1 MTDRY
6 IAFANSP
13 VGRRLVGAVGL
24 PSPLRLERWQAE
36 AVLPFAGKLTDAVFA
51 AVDGQFELPRW
62 TAEHSPRAKA
72 VLFDASGLTRFE
84 QLVAL
89 RDFFQPVLKGLDKCP
104 KVVVLGRPPE
114 SLKDPVAA
122 SVQRS
127 LEGFTRSLGKEIRR
141 GGNVQLLYVGKG
153 AEDQL
158 EGALRFFLSPKSAY
172 VSGQVIRL
180 AANSAQVHDWSKP
193 LAGQRAL
200 VTGAARGIGAAI
212 AETLA
217 RDGAEV
223 VLLDVPP
230 AREALEGLAARLGGR
245 AVALDI
251 CAADAGQQLVDVL
264 PEGVDIVVHNAGI
277 TRDKTLAKMSSDFWN
292 SVINVNLNAPQVLTQ
307 ALLDGGKL
315 HDNGRVVLLAS
326 ISGIAGNLGQSN
338 YAVSKAGLIG
348 LAQAWAPALGK
359 RGITINAVAPGWIA
373 SSGMDTYEGA
383 FKAVIPTLREHVPL
397 KRIGSESEVAAAIVF
412 LLSPGAAFVS
422 GNTIRI
428 DGAASQGSRA
438 FPLFK
443 GKPGQSRAYNGFH
456 RAYLPDVLKDQ
467 ED

>member
-24 PSPLRLERWQAE
+24 PSPLRLERWQAGRVRPVDGPLVIGGSGALAE

-51 AVDGQFELPRW
+51 AVEGQFELPRW

-89 RDFFQPVLKGLDKCP
+89 RDFFQPVLKGLDTCP
-104 KVVVLGRPPE
+104 KVVVLGRAPE

-212 AETLA
+212 AETWRATA
-217 RDGAEV
+217 RKWCCSTCRRPGRPSKASPRASAA
-223 VLLDVPP
+223 VPWLSTSAP
-230 AREALEGLAARLGGR
+230 RTPGS
-245 AVALDI
+245 
-251 CAADAGQQLVDVL
+251 
-264 PEGVDIVVHNAGI
+264 NWW
-277 TRDKTLAKMSSDFWN
+277 TRCL
-292 SVINVNLNAPQVLTQ
+292 
-307 ALLDGGKL
+307 
-315 HDNGRVVLLAS
+315 RAS
-326 ISGIAGNLGQSN
+326 ISSCTTPGS
-338 YAVSKAGLIG
+338 
-348 LAQAWAPALGK
+348 LATRPW
-359 RGITINAVAPGWIA
+359 R
-373 SSGMDTYEGA
+373 
-383 FKAVIPTLREHVPL
+383 R
-397 KRIGSESEVAAAIVF
+397 
-412 LLSPGAAFVS
+412 
-422 GNTIRI
+422 
-428 DGAASQGSRA
+428 
-438 FPLFK
+438 
-443 GKPGQSRAYNGFH
+443 
-456 RAYLPDVLKDQ
+456 
-467 ED
+467 

>member
-24 PSPLRLERWQAE
+24 PSPLRLERWQAGRVRPVDGPLVIGGSGALAE

-51 AVDGQFELPRW
+51 AVEGQFELPRW

-89 RDFFQPVLKGLDKCP
+89 RDFFQPVLKGLDTCP
-104 KVVVLGRPPE
+104 KVVVLGRPRVSQGPGRRQRATQPGRFHPLPGQGNP
-114 SLKDPVAA
+114 SRRQRAVA
-122 SVQRS
+122 VRRQ
-127 LEGFTRSLGKEIRR
+127 GRR
-141 GGNVQLLYVGKG
+141 GPTGRRTALL
-153 AEDQL
+153 
-158 EGALRFFLSPKSAY
+158 
-172 VSGQVIRL
+172 
-180 AANSAQVHDWSKP
+180 P
-193 LAGQRAL
+193 LAEERLRLRPGDPSCRQQRPGPRLEQAAGRPAR
-200 VTGAARGIGAAI
+200 TGHRRRPRHWRGHRGNPGARRRGSGAARRSAGQ
-212 AETLA
+212 
-217 RDGAEV
+217 
-223 VLLDVPP
+223 
-230 AREALEGLAARLGGR
+230 EALEGLAARLGGR

-251 CAADAGQQLVDVL
+251 CAADAGQQLVDAL

-359 RGITINAVAPGWIA
+359 RGITINAVAPGFIETQMTAAIPLTIREAGRRMNSMSQGGLPQDVAETVAWFA
-373 SSGMDTYEGA
+373 QPSSGA
-383 FKAVIPTLREHVPL
+383 
-397 KRIGSESEVAAAIVF
+397 
-412 LLSPGAAFVS
+412 VS
-422 GNTIRI
+422 GQVLRVC
-428 DGAASQGSRA
+428 
-438 FPLFK
+438 
-443 GKPGQSRAYNGFH
+443 GQSLLGA
-456 RAYLPDVLKDQ
+456 
-467 ED
+467 